1 MLKGLTQK
9 TVFYI
14 ILSNIYILIPVYELA
29 TRITSL
35 AYSTRQNKQIRTY
48 LRGLLVLLI
57 VQEALR

>member
-35 AYSTRQNKQIRTY
+35 ASRFGRESKYARI
-48 LRGLLVLLI
+48 
-57 VQEALR
+57 

>member
-29 TRITSL
+29 ICITSL
-35 AYSTRQNKQIRTY
+35 ASQSGRERKYARI
-48 LRGLLVLLI
+48 
-57 VQEALR
+57 